1 MHLRSYVTVAPQVP
15 GNIRRAEHFLAFLK
29 RFINYLKG
37 RMGVQQVESETPH
50 SFLGHLQ
57 TQVAIDGVFLP
68 PKYYM
73 CSSASRHL
81 HCLICTHVQVAQG
94 IAGMMHPALSD
105 GAHL

>member
-1 MHLRSYVTVAPQVP
+1 MLQVP

-57 TQVAIDGVFLP
+57 TQVAIDGGFRAPQNSTHGALAQRLHGGVCRSLTV
-68 PKYYM
+68 
-73 CSSASRHL
+73 SRASRNL
-81 HCLICTHVQVAQG
+81 RPT
-94 IAGMMHPALSD
+94 MSE
-105 GAHL
+105 